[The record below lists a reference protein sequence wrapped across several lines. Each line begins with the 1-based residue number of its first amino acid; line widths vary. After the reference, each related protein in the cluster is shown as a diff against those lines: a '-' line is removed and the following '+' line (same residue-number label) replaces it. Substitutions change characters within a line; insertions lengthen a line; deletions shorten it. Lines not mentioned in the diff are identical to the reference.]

1 MHTGGGITTPS
12 GFTTPLSAV
21 RCLSVAEPR
30 GLRSGIVR
38 GIAES
43 EEPVGSVYA
52 RLMTTQPVTPA
63 RTPFTRPSATGV
75 GSLPGQD
82 TAESV
87 RLVMGELGERPGMPF
102 LPELPG
108 RGVGADMVGRS
119 TSLLVDLYAEV
130 QPSGWRIADR
140 PGRDHRRARS
150 YLSNDLDLLEEHTQG
165 YAGPLKIQAVGP
177 WTLASTVEL
186 PHGDK
191 LLADAG
197 AVRDVAASLAEGLRL
212 LGEDVHKRVPGAQLI
227 LQLDEPALPGVLKGT
242 VPTASG
248 FGRLRSVE
256 ESVARD
262 LLRTVIEGVRGS
274 GSGSS
279 SGGAQDSVI
288 VHCCAPDVPFDSL
301 RNAGVDGIS
310 FDLSLL
316 SERHDEVLGGLIEGG
331 VPLYVGVVPSTAP
344 ANVPPFKALADRV
357 LALRRLGF
365 SAQRV
370 AESVIVT
377 PTCGLAG
384 ASPAWAR
391 RALKLCRDTARALEE
406 VD

>member
-1 MHTGGGITTPS
+1 MRTGAWITTPF

-21 RCLSVAEPR
+21 RCPSVAEPR
-30 GLRSGIVR
+30 GLRSDFVLQ
-38 GIAES
+38 IAES
-43 EEPVGSVYA
+43 EEWCVPSTLGP
-52 RLMTTQPVTPA
+52 MTSEPSNAPSRPA
-63 RTPFTRPSATGV
+63 IPRPSATGA
-75 GSLPGQD
+75 GSLPGLD
-82 TAESV
+82 AAESV
-87 RLVMGELGERPGMPF
+87 RLVMGELGEPPGMPF

-108 RGVGADMVGRS
+108 RGVGADMVGRG
-119 TSLLVDLYAEV
+119 TSFLVDLYAEV
-130 QPSGWRIADR
+130 QPSGWRITDR
-140 PGRDHRRARS
+140 PGRDHGRARS
-150 YLSNDLDLLEEHTQG
+150 YLSNDLDLLEEYTQG
-165 YAGPLKIQAVGP
+165 YVGPLKVQAPGP

-197 AVRDVAASLAEGLRL
+197 AVRDVAASLADGLRL
-212 LGEDVHKRVPGAQLI
+212 HVEDVRKRVPGAQLVV
-227 LQLDEPALPGVLKGT
+227 QLDEPTLPGVLKGT

-248 FGRLRSVE
+248 FGTLRAVE
-256 ESVARD
+256 ENVVRD
-262 LLRTVIEGVRGS
+262 LLRTVIENVQGS
-274 GSGSS
+274 GGTPGSV
-279 SGGAQDSVI
+279 SVI

-301 RNAGVDGIS
+301 RNTGADGIS

-316 SERHDEVLGGLIEGG
+316 SERHDEALGALIESRVLLFAGA
-331 VPLYVGVVPSTAP
+331 VPSMGL
-344 ANVPPFKALADRV
+344 ANVPPIKTFADRV
-357 LALRRLGF
+357 LVLRRLGF

-377 PTCGLAG
+377 PSCGLAG